1 MRYAKQTMVSVNKS
15 KGEIERILQRYGAEK
30 FMQGWDQ
37 EKAVIAFTYEGRTI
51 QMKLPL
57 PKKSE
62 FAQTPGG
69 RRERSPEDTIKH
81 WEQACRQSFRSLAL
95 MIKAKLAGVESGIA
109 TMEDEFLAYTLLP
122 TGGTVGEQCQ
132 EEIAKMI
139 KTGKMPKLLTASSQ

>member
-1 MRYAKQTMVSVNKS
+1 MTKYAKNTQVSVDRS

-57 PKKSE
+57 PDKAD
-62 FAQTPGG
+62 FTLTPGR
-69 RRERSPEDTIKH
+69 RRERSPEDTLRY
-81 WEQACRQSFRSLAL
+81 WEQACRQSWRALAL

-109 TMEDEFLAYTLLP
+109 TIEDEFLAYTLLP
-122 TGGTVGEQCQ
+122 NGETIGENTQ
-132 EEIAKMI
+132 EAITKMI
-139 KTGKMPKLLTASSQ
+139 KTGTMPKLLTA

>member
-1 MRYAKQTMVSVNKS
+1 MATYAKDTQVSVDRS

-57 PKKSE
+57 PDKAD
-62 FAQTPGG
+62 FALTPG
-69 RRERSPEDTIKH
+69 RQWERKPEDALKH
-81 WEQACRQSFRSLAL
+81 WEQACRQSWRALAL

-109 TMEDEFLAYTLLP
+109 TMENEFLAYTLLP
-122 TGGTVGEQCQ
+122 SGETIGENTQ
-132 EEIAKMI
+132 EAITKMI
-139 KTGKMPKLLTASSQ
+139 KTGTMPKLLTA